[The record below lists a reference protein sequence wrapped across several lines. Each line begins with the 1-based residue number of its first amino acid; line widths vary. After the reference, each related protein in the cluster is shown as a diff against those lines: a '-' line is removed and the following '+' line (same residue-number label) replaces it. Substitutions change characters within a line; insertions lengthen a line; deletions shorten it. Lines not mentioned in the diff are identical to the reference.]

1 MEHLG
6 YRSCLADPDLWMK
19 VGTKPN
25 NERYWQYVLLY
36 VDDMLSTGIEPKGS
50 IDAIGKYFRM
60 KPDSVGPPDLYL
72 GGKVT
77 KVQLPNG
84 VEAWAFSSS
93 QYVQAA
99 VKNVES
105 HLDETGAKLRKNVKA
120 PFTSDYRPEL
130 DGSAE
135 LDDDDATYFQSLIGI
150 LRWIVELGR
159 IDIGV
164 EALMLASC
172 MALLREG
179 NLQQLYHVFAYLKN
193 KHNARLVFDPSYP
206 DINFD
211 EYELN
216 HDWTKF
222 YGSVKE
228 DIPENAPE
236 SLGKEFIMRAYVD
249 ADHAGDKLT
258 RRSRTGYIVF
268 LNMAPIYWLS
278 KKQATIETSTFGSE
292 FIAMK
297 QCCEFV
303 RGLRYKLRMMG
314 IPVNEPTFIRG
325 DNKSVLSNTTVP
337 SSVLSKKSNSI
348 AYHAVREGVA
358 RGEWVTGYIKTD
370 VNPSNILTKSLQA
383 GAKRDAEV
391 ALCLYDI

>member
-164 EALMLASC
+164 EASMLASC
-172 MALLREG
+172 MALPREG